1 MRGGFGEF
9 MLKKMGWE
17 EGDGLGKN
25 KHGET
30 DPLTLDIKF
39 DKKGLT
45 AAEEAGGK
53 GGVSTLML
61 LLLYQCSHQ

>member
-25 KHGET
+25 KHGDV
-30 DPLTLDIKF
+30 DPLQLDIKF

-45 AAEEAGGK
+45 AAEEDETRLIGWLIGWLIER
-53 GGVSTLML
+53 SIDW
-61 LLLYQCSHQ
+61 